1 MPRSTPSLRWLVC
14 ITVCG
19 LPFAARPAETD
30 TPRTPSNPATAQ
42 ELQQVVVI
50 GNAPLPGLGLPLSEI
65 PSNVQTGD
73 SLDMQRQ
80 QALGLA
86 DYLNSNFSGIN
97 VSESADN
104 PFQLD
109 INYHGFTASPLLG
122 TPEGLSVYV
131 DGVRVNESFGD
142 TVNWDLIPESAI
154 STVTLTSGSN
164 PVFGLNT
171 LGGALSVQ
179 TKSGHDNPGTEL
191 EAYGGS
197 FGRRSFEGETGGAAG
212 GFDYFLTGTYF
223 DEVGWRDMSPT
234 KVYQGFGK
242 VGWQNDK
249 TDVDLSYTYADT
261 NLYGD
266 GATPLSMLAFRR
278 ASSYTPD
285 FTENLLNFV
294 NLTGTQF
301 LTDQLLLSANVYDRH
316 LVTSSLNG
324 NINDS
329 YLEDNAGP
337 PIDCAAPLANRAA
350 IAYCFPGQNATSRL
364 MQRTAGFGIQLTDS
378 QDVFG
383 WKNQAV
389 VGADYD
395 DSQDSYLQRFQY
407 GDLAQNHS
415 LIYYV
420 SPLDNETVIS
430 LSGSNKILG
439 VYLTDTLSPTKLL
452 HFTASL
458 RYNSNTETLNGYSVD
473 TDVGDVG
480 SGFDESS
487 PLAASHTFSR
497 TNPAFGFTVTPT
509 EALTFYADYN
519 EASRAPTVIELGCA
533 NPASPCG
540 LPNDFASDPALQ
552 QVVAR
557 TVELGLRGNLPD
569 QRLVWSADLF
579 HTVNSDDIQFVATST
594 NSGYFDNVG
603 GTRRQ
608 GLDLALG
615 GKEGGLKWHLTYS
628 YVDAT
633 FQSTFVVNAA
643 SNSTADAD
651 GNILVRPGDRIPLIP
666 QHTGRLVL
674 DYEVN
679 KQLDIGGNVVVASG
693 SYLHGDE
700 NNANQAGGTNAAG
713 AYISPLATGWIPGY
727 AVVNLQGSYHVTKS
741 FEVFARVANLLN
753 REYATAGF
761 LTSNSFNPNGTFRP
775 NPNDWTNE
783 NAVSPAAPRA
793 IWAGVRINFN

>member
-480 SGFDESS
+480 SGFE
-487 PLAASHTFSR
+487 
-497 TNPAFGFTVTPT
+497 
-509 EALTFYADYN
+509 E
-519 EASRAPTVIELGCA
+519 
-533 NPASPCG
+533 
-540 LPNDFASDPALQ
+540 
-552 QVVAR
+552 
-557 TVELGLRGNLPD
+557 
-569 QRLVWSADLF
+569 
-579 HTVNSDDIQFVATST
+579 
-594 NSGYFDNVG
+594 
-603 GTRRQ
+603 
-608 GLDLALG
+608 
-615 GKEGGLKWHLTYS
+615 
-628 YVDAT
+628 
-633 FQSTFVVNAA
+633 
-643 SNSTADAD
+643 
-651 GNILVRPGDRIPLIP
+651 
-666 QHTGRLVL
+666 
-674 DYEVN
+674 
-679 KQLDIGGNVVVASG
+679 
-693 SYLHGDE
+693 
-700 NNANQAGGTNAAG
+700 
-713 AYISPLATGWIPGY
+713 
-727 AVVNLQGSYHVTKS
+727 
-741 FEVFARVANLLN
+741 
-753 REYATAGF
+753 
-761 LTSNSFNPNGTFRP
+761 
-775 NPNDWTNE
+775 
-783 NAVSPAAPRA
+783 
-793 IWAGVRINFN
+793 